1 MIKMGEECESKI
13 ACLLASMNNLAKND
27 YDSKITVLC
36 KIIVLQEKMIQDL
49 QEQLDGHEE
58 DYEHKEKPF
67 WEKEAKL

>member
-1 MIKMGEECESKI
+1 MVEECESKV
-13 ACLLASMNNLAKND
+13 ANLLASMVSLPLD
-27 YDSKITVLC
+27 GKIGVLIE
-36 KIIVLQEKMIQDL
+36 IIELQEKMIQDL